1 MARPLNEKLA
11 ELPAARRE
19 KIEARAAELI
29 AEEMSLRDLRRAL
42 GKTQAK
48 VAADL
53 GVGQDSVARYEQRT
67 DMLISTL
74 SEFVHKVGGT
84 LELTARFPNRNPVR
98 IKGFGEIS
106 SRSDALVKTT
116 RGSRSLDDR
125 HRDRA
130 NTQVGAIRSKRKDT
144 AVGTVRGESGA
155 GVLAGYR
162 SDTRLGGIRGQTE
175 LRSRK
180 RAKSTEP

>member
-48 VAADL
+48 VAADWAL
-53 GVGQDSVARYEQRT
+53 GQDSVARYEQRT

-84 LELTARFPNRNPVR
+84 LELTAPFPNRNPVR

-144 AVGTVRGESGA
+144 AVGTVRRNPGRVSSQA
-155 GVLAGYR
+155 IDR
-162 SDTRLGGIRGQTE
+162 IRDSAAFVG
-175 LRSRK
+175 K
-180 RAKSTEP
+180 RNRGRASA

>member
-1 MARPLNEKLA
+1 MNMARPLNEKIA

-19 KIEARAAELI
+19 KVETRAAELI
-29 AEEMSLRDLRRAL
+29 AEEMSLRELRRAM

-74 SEFVHKVGGT
+74 SEFIHKVGGT
-84 LELTARFPNRNPVR
+84 LELTARFPNRIPVR

-106 SRSDALVKTT
+106 TRSDTLGK
-116 RGSRSLDDR
+116 
-125 HRDRA
+125 
-130 NTQVGAIRSKRKDT
+130 AIRLRKQLEDGRRRVDVRPGEIRERRKDT
-144 AVGTVRGESGA
+144 AMGA
-155 GVLAGYR
+155 R
-162 SDTRLGGIRGQTE
+162 
-175 LRSRK
+175 RK
-180 RAKSTEP
+180 RAKSPA

>member
-1 MARPLNEKLA
+1 MARPLNEKIA

-19 KIEARAAELI
+19 KVEARGAELI
-29 AEEMSLRDLRRAL
+29 AEEMSLRELRRAM

-74 SEFVHKVGGT
+74 SEFIHKVGGT
-84 LELTARFPNRNPVR
+84 LELTARFPNRIPVKIR
-98 IKGFGEIS
+98 GFGEIS
-106 SRSDALVKTT
+106 QRSDTPVKAT
-116 RGSRSLDDR
+116 RASKSLDVR

-130 NTQVGAIRSKRKDT
+130 DVRDGEIRAKRKDT
-144 AVGTVRGESGA
+144 AVGTLRQHYGA
-155 GVLAGYR
+155 DVAGGYR
-162 SDTRLGGIRGQTE
+162 SDTRLGSVREQTE
-175 LRSRK
+175 LRPRK
-180 RAKSTEP
+180 RAK